1 MLVSSPII
9 GSVLR
14 LPIGEQFSEL
24 FLLDQDHNA
33 KNYPFNLEEGK
44 EYLVY
49 LGVSNHMASSAYYV
63 LKVKL
68 GNQTDPLPN
77 STIAAPSTLESL
89 YEYKF
94 FVADKES
101 WEAPLTFSIFDID
114 FVGNRSVINGIVIN
128 NVEYTVNKKSEWNT
142 EGAGFYFKLF
152 VELWIFNPQ
161 FDSIEFHN
169 RFVALKL
176 NITQTV

>member
-1 MLVSSPII
+1 MLVSFPII
-9 GSVLR
+9 GSILR

-24 FLLDQDHNA
+24 FLLDQEHFA
-33 KNYPFNLEEGK
+33 KDYPFNLKEEK

-49 LGVSNHMASSAYYV
+49 IGVKNHMASSTNYV
-63 LKVKL
+63 LKVKF
-68 GNQTDPLPN
+68 GNQTDLLPN
-77 STIAAPSTLESL
+77 CTIATPSPLEPL

-101 WEAPLTFSIFDID
+101 WEAPLVFSISDVD
-114 FVGNRSVINGIVIN
+114 FTGNRSVIKSIVIN
-128 NVEYTVNKKSEWNT
+128 NVEYVVNKKSECNT
-142 EGAGFYFKLF
+142 EGTGFYFKLF

-169 RFVALKL
+169 RFVSL
-176 NITQTV
+176 NLNLTQTV